1 MNRWYLTEILR
12 EKSFLARDSNTWP
25 SDPHRL
31 VQLTSLHYDTVRH
44 LLSRTVGPN
53 LVATSLWRS
62 SFLERSPATDFWHE
76 PVVPRV
82 CISKRVGVQL
92 LLLQPRATRSSL
104 NAHFKTHFLGLF
116 FELVWSPP
124 HLHCSNT
131 RVCSLYRTLSISLAR
146 PGHMST
152 RI

>member
-1 MNRWYLTEILR
+1 MSRWYLMEILR
-12 EKSFLARDSNTWP
+12 EKSLLARDSNPRP

-31 VQLTSLHYDTVRH
+31 VQLTSLHYGTVRH

-53 LVATSLWRS
+53 LVATSLWGS
-62 SFLERSPATDFWHE
+62 AFLAQSPATDFWHE
-76 PVVPRV
+76 PEVPRV
-82 CISKRVGVQL
+82 CPSKRVGVQL

-104 NAHFKTHFLGLF
+104 NAHFKTHCLGIF
-116 FELVWSPP
+116 FELVWSPR
-124 HLHCSNT
+124 HLHCSYT